1 MIFSNGTKQQLESSI
16 EQSPDLSPQKDIFKT
31 VVTVDEVK
39 KFKPAKEV
47 YHHLAATM
55 GYSTSGKDMQ
65 QIILVSGNPFDVVG
79 AKLAGMMAV
88 WVDRE
93 GAGWVDE
100 LVEDEGRPDWTVGDL
115 GDVVQIVT
123 G

>member
-1 MIFSNGTKQQLESSI
+1 M
-16 EQSPDLSPQKDIFKT
+16 SPHKDIFKA

-47 YHHLAATM
+47 YRHLATNM
-55 GYSTSGKDMQ
+55 GYSTSEQDMGQ
-65 QIILVSGNPFDVVG
+65 LVLVSGNPFDVVG
-79 AKLAGMMAV
+79 AKSAGMKAV

-93 GAGWVDE
+93 RAGWVDE
-100 LVEDEGRPDWTVGDL
+100 LMGEEGRPDWTVDDL
-115 GDVVQIVT
+115 KDVVQIVK